1 MSNRHGKGYTHSSMS
16 APAPVLTVSPFDG
29 QCVSV
34 VGDTYRIVL
43 DGKQTQGAF
52 AVIDMLIPPGG
63 GPGPHAHP
71 KVQETFYVIKG
82 EVVVKSSVGSYVAH
96 AGSFV
101 SIPLGGAVHC
111 FKNVSSAPAHLLC
124 TVTPSGMEE
133 MFRELGTP
141 VAAGTFAPPP
151 SLGAAELKRFGAI
164 AEKYGQV
171 LYPPDYLG

>member
-1 MSNRHGKGYTHSSMS
+1 MSSLAS
-16 APAPVLTVSPFDG
+16 VLTVSPFDG

-43 DGKQTQGAF
+43 DGKLTNGTF

-71 KVQETFYVIKG
+71 AVQETFYVIEG
-82 EVVVKSSVGSYVAH
+82 EVLVKSPAGSYLAH
-96 AGSFV
+96 AGSYV
-101 SIPLGGAVHC
+101 CIPRGGDVHC
-111 FKNVSSAPAHLLC
+111 FRNVSSVPAHLLC

-141 VAAGTFAPPP
+141 VAAGTFAPAP
-151 SLGAAELKRFGAI
+151 SLGPAELKRFRTI

-171 LYPPDYLG
+171 LYPPDYLD